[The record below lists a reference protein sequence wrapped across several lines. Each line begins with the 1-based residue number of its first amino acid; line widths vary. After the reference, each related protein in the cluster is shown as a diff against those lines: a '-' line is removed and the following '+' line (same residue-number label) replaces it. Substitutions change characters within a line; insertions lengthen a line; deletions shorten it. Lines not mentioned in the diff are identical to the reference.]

1 MEIGVDTHNII
12 HYICYNKQC
21 LNTLTEIKMGE
32 ALKKWLKISKELSIR
47 EEVDLNLRVAKTLL
61 DERFLKMIEPFGITG
76 AQYNV
81 LRILKGVHPEGHAR
95 CEIATRMIERASD
108 ITRIIDRL
116 EKQGLVVRDRT
127 SEDRRF
133 SNSKITEKG
142 IELVDK
148 LKPLIENEHIQ
159 NTKGLTDEECRQLSI
174 LLEKLYADKI

>member
-1 MEIGVDTHNII
+1 
-12 HYICYNKQC
+12 
-21 LNTLTEIKMGE
+21 MGE
-32 ALKKWLKISKELSIR
+32 ALKKWLKMSKELELR
-47 EEVDLNLRVAKTLL
+47 EEVDLNLRVAVTLL
-61 DERFLKMIEPFGITG
+61 DQKFDKIIEPFEITG

-81 LRILKGVHPEGHAR
+81 LRILKGVHPEGNAR

-127 SEDRRF
+127 KEDRRI
-133 SNSKITEKG
+133 SITKITEKG
-142 IELVDK
+142 IELVDRM
-148 LKPLIENEHIQ
+148 KPLIEKEHIN

>member
-1 MEIGVDTHNII
+1 
-12 HYICYNKQC
+12 
-21 LNTLTEIKMGE
+21 MGE
-32 ALKKWLKISKELSIR
+32 ALKKWLKLSKELGLR
-47 EEVDLNLRVAKTLL
+47 EEVDLNLRVAVTLL
-61 DERFLKMIEPFGITG
+61 DQKFDKIIEPFEITG

-108 ITRIIDRL
+108 ITRITDRL

-127 SEDRRF
+127 KEDRRI
-133 SNSKITEKG
+133 SITKITEKG
-142 IELVDK
+142 IELVDRM
-148 LKPLIENEHIQ
+148 KPLIEKEHIQ

>member
-1 MEIGVDTHNII
+1 
-12 HYICYNKQC
+12 
-21 LNTLTEIKMGE
+21 MGE
-32 ALKKWLKISKELSIR
+32 ALKKWLKMSKELDIR
-47 EEVDLNLRVAKTLL
+47 EEVDLNLRVAVNLL
-61 DERFLKMIEPFGITG
+61 DERFYKMIDPFGITG

-95 CEIATRMIERASD
+95 CEIASRMIERASD

-127 SEDRRF
+127 SEDRRM
-133 SNSKITEKG
+133 SITRITDKG
-142 IELVDK
+142 IEVVNK
-148 LKPLIENEHIQ
+148 LKPLIEKEHSE

>member
-1 MEIGVDTHNII
+1 
-12 HYICYNKQC
+12 
-21 LNTLTEIKMGE
+21 MGE
-32 ALKKWLKISKELSIR
+32 ALKKWLKMSKELDIR
-47 EEVDLNLRVAKTLL
+47 EEVDLNLRVAVNLL
-61 DERFLKMIEPFGITG
+61 DERFYKMIDPFGITG

-95 CEIATRMIERASD
+95 CEIASRMIERASD

-127 SEDRRF
+127 SEDRRM
-133 SNSKITEKG
+133 SITRITDKG
-142 IELVDK
+142 IEVVNK
-148 LKPLIENEHIQ
+148 LKPLIEIEHTE